1 MTTILAMKKI
11 KTIYCDRQLNV
22 GSKKMTIPAK
32 IFPIKHH
39 DGTKELLAGCGNWDK
54 VKAFVAWYEAKAK
67 HGEVITDE
75 EKPFHV
81 LEPPNIEGASFITI
95 TDKGEMWYMV
105 DNGQWAEICD
115 DYMAMGSGGDFA
127 TGAIAAGAS
136 PKQAMKIAHQFDA
149 MTGSKVMKK
158 KL

>member
-1 MTTILAMKKI
+1 
-11 KTIYCDRQLNV
+11 
-22 GSKKMTIPAK
+22 MTIPAK

-54 VKAFVAWYEAKAK
+54 VKAFVAWYEAKAIA
-67 HGEVITDE
+67 GEVIANAE
-75 EKPFHV
+75 EPNRI
-81 LEPPNIEGASFITI
+81 LEPPNLEGASFITV

-115 DYMAMGSGGDFA
+115 DYLAMGSGGDFA

-136 PKQAMKIAHQFDA
+136 PAQAMKIAHKFDA
-149 MTGSKVMKK
+149 MTGPNVVKK

>member
-1 MTTILAMKKI
+1 MEIPTKI
-11 KTIYCDRQLNV
+11 W
-22 GSKKMTIPAK
+22 K
-32 IFPIKHH
+32 IRHH

-67 HGEVITDE
+67 AGNIITDE
-75 EKPFHV
+75 EKPFQV
-81 LEPPNIEGASFITI
+81 LDPPNVEGASFITV

-115 DYMAMGSGGDFA
+115 DYLAMGSGGDFA
-127 TGAIAAGAS
+127 TGAIAAGAL
-136 PKQAMKIAHQFDA
+136 PVQAMKIAHKFDA
-149 MTGSKVMKK
+149 MTGSTIVKR